1 LQTGRVQRRNVEGE
15 EILICGINFF
25 FLQQLAAKLQSTSES
40 LSLGLLSMMR
50 TARELDAQLL
60 KVKFLL
66 GFFN

>member
-1 LQTGRVQRRNVEGE
+1 LQTGRVQRGNVEGE